1 MKIIHFKRKSKKPM
15 PFIIVFS
22 FFVLSLTAQK
32 FQGLSLTPPM
42 GWNSWN
48 KFACDIDEKTVRE
61 IADAIVSTGMKN
73 AGYEYVIIDDCWHGE
88 RDSLG
93 FITANKHLFPSG
105 IKALSDYIH
114 SKGLKFGI
122 YSSAGSHTCAGRPG
136 SRGHEYQDA
145 YMYAKWGVDFL
156 KYDWCGTDKLKAEGA
171 YITMAEAIIH
181 ADRPM
186 ILSICEWGIN
196 KPWEWGKEIGHLW
209 RTTGDIFNC
218 FDCVNGLG
226 EWKSY
231 GVMQILDMQDGLRN
245 YAAPGHWNDP
255 DMLEIGN
262 GMPKNEERAH
272 FSMWCMLAAPL
283 ISGNDIRNISNETL
297 NVLCNNEVIAI
308 DQDPLGIQG
317 FKFAVKDSVETWL
330 KPLLNDA
337 WALTL
342 LNRSKTIKNVSI
354 DWEAFM
360 VNDSLFNKNIN
371 TLTQKYEIRDVW
383 KKTNIGTT
391 NKSINFAV
399 PSHDVV
405 MLVLTKTQ

>member
-1 MKIIHFKRKSKKPM
+1 
-15 PFIIVFS
+15 
-22 FFVLSLTAQK
+22 
-32 FQGLSLTPPM
+32 
-42 GWNSWN
+42 
-48 KFACDIDEKTVRE
+48 
-61 IADAIVSTGMKN
+61 
-73 AGYEYVIIDDCWHGE
+73 
-88 RDSLG
+88 
-93 FITANKHLFPSG
+93 
-105 IKALSDYIH
+105 
-114 SKGLKFGI
+114 
-122 YSSAGSHTCAGRPG
+122 
-136 SRGHEYQDA
+136 
-145 YMYAKWGVDFL
+145 
-156 KYDWCGTDKLKAEGA
+156 
-171 YITMAEAIIH
+171 
-181 ADRPM
+181 
-186 ILSICEWGIN
+186 
-196 KPWEWGKEIGHLW
+196 
-209 RTTGDIFNC
+209 
-218 FDCVNGLG
+218 
-226 EWKSY
+226 
-231 GVMQILDMQDGLRN
+231 
-245 YAAPGHWNDP
+245 
-255 DMLEIGN
+255 MLEIGN